1 MHELIKYF
9 IERYPVPSFIGYS
22 VVVIGLILALWHYAR
37 HTKIAQD
44 ISTIYSFFQDRE
56 IKLLDNKID
65 SKKYLNY
72 EVKVFEYKRKILMYQ
87 KDLKTRETHLPT
99 LIYLTGYEN
108 SKIAVSNYENSLK
121 LLKFNDEENKFEL
134 KNEIS
139 EEFSKNKEQLGVIV
153 FFVNGIAAYG
163 IMMIPIIFYEDYIN
177 KNNVIPIVFF
187 LFFIMMLQ
195 VYLGAK
201 FLKYMSRFSNAL
213 NLLKMER
220 INIKYYENIEK

>member
-22 VVVIGLILALWHYAR
+22 VVVIGLILVLWHYAR

-44 ISTIYSFFQDRE
+44 ISTIYSFFQERE

-134 KNEIS
+134 KNKIS
-139 EEFSKNKEQLGVIV
+139 EELSKNKERLGVIV

-163 IMMIPIIFYEDYIN
+163 IMMIPIVFYEDYIN
-177 KNNVIPIVFF
+177 KNNVFPLVFF
-187 LFFIMMLQ
+187 LFLIMIFQ

-220 INIKYYENIEK
+220 VNIKYYENIEK